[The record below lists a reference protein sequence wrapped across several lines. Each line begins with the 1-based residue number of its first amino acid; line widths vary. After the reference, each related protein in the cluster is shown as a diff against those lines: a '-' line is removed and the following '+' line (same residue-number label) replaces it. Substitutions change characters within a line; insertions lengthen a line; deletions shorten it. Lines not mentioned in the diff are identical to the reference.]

1 VSDFT
6 IRPTAKFLIA
16 RFVVT
21 GIVFLAIEIW
31 YFVSLRGKEGAH
43 FLPFIAP
50 IIFIPAFI
58 RLLRRQWTVITVS
71 GDRLRYESGFSSKT
85 TRTIQISKLQDVRVD
100 QRPMQRMF
108 NVGDIS
114 IETSGETSR
123 LTIEDV
129 DSPQSVADEILN
141 RAQGGQPANS

>member
-1 VSDFT
+1 MSDYT
-6 IRPTAKFLIA
+6 IRPTAKFLIL
-16 RFVVT
+16 RFVAT
-21 GIVFLAIEIW
+21 GIVFLAIEAW

-43 FLPFIAP
+43 LLPFIAP
-50 IIFIPAFI
+50 IIFVPAFT
-58 RLLRRQWTVITVS
+58 RLLRRQWTTVS
-71 GDRLRYESGFSSKT
+71 VTGDRLRYETGFSSKT

-100 QRPMQRMF
+100 QRPMQRLF

-123 LTIEDV
+123 LTIADV

-141 RAQGGQPANS
+141 RAQGGHAANS

>member
-1 VSDFT
+1 MSDFT

-50 IIFIPAFI
+50 IIFIPAFT
-58 RLLRRQWTVITVS
+58 RLLQRQWTVITVS